1 MLVCT
6 AAQMREI
13 DRTAIE
19 DFGLPGVV
27 LMEIAGRGAVAVLS
41 RIKDLKDLRVG
52 ILCGPGNNGGDGFV
66 IARHLISRGARVTVF
81 LVADHSRVMGD
92 ALINLQI
99 LERMGA
105 KLLPITTSQD
115 LERAESVL
123 IHAQVLVDALLGTGI
138 TKDVEG
144 VMRDVVERAN
154 ACKCLRLAVDISSGL
169 CADTGQVKGVAF
181 NADHTVTFGY
191 PKVGL
196 VTHPGVAKVG
206 KLHMVDIGIPGT
218 IEQQKQFVAQVL
230 ENAQVSGMLKERPVW
245 GHKGTYGHLL
255 VVAGSVGKTGAALL
269 CGEAALRAGAGLVTI
284 ASTPGAMRAMEAKTI
299 ECMLAPLVPQG
310 QELGNS
316 DPMWAHFSALLK
328 GKTAVAIGPGI
339 PRGPGM
345 RAFISR
351 LIKES
356 PVPVVVDADG
366 LNELAHDLGVLKEA
380 RVPILLTPH
389 PGEMSR
395 LTGETVDAIQADRL
409 NHALRLAQSLGVY
422 VALKGFRTVIAG
434 PDGKV
439 FINPTGNSGMGSGGT
454 GDVLTGLLGSMVA
467 QGHSPMEAL
476 AVAIYVH
483 GLAGDKAA
491 EHKGQRAMLASDLMD
506 QVGAILKSWE

>member
-41 RIKDLKDLRVG
+41 KLKELKDLRVA

-66 IARHLISRGARVTVF
+66 VARHLISRGARVTVF
-81 LVADHSRVMGD
+81 LVADHAKVMGD

-105 KLLPITTSQD
+105 KLLPMATTQD
-115 LERAESVL
+115 LERAENVL

-138 TKDVEG
+138 SKDVDG
-144 VMRDVVERAN
+144 VMAAVIERAN
-154 ACKCLRLAVDISSGL
+154 LCKCLRMAVDISSGL
-169 CADTGQVKGVAF
+169 CADTGQTKGVAF

-206 KLHMVDIGIPGT
+206 RLHMVDIGIPGT
-218 IEQQKQFVAQVL
+218 IEKQKQFVAQVL
-230 ENAQVSGMLKERPVW
+230 ETTEVAGMLNDRPAW

-284 ASTPGAMRAMEAKTI
+284 ASTPGAMRAMEAKTV

-310 QELGNS
+310 QELGDS
-316 DPMWAHFSALLK
+316 DPMWAHFNALLK
-328 GKTAVAIGPGI
+328 GKSAVALGPGI

-356 PVPVVVDADG
+356 PVPVVIDADG
-366 LNELAHDLGVLKEA
+366 LNELAHDLSVLKDA
-380 RVPILLTPH
+380 RVPIMLTPH
-389 PGEMSR
+389 PGEMAR
-395 LTGETVDAIQADRL
+395 LTGDTVEAIQSDRL
-409 NHALRLAQSLGVY
+409 GHTLKLAQQLGVY

-434 PDGKV
+434 PDAKV
-439 FINPTGNSGMGSGGT
+439 YINPTGNSGMGSGGT
-454 GDVLTGLLGSMVA
+454 GDVLTGIVGSMVA
-467 QGHSPMEAL
+467 QGHSAMKAL
-476 AVAIYVH
+476 AISIYAH

-491 EHKGQRAMLASDLMD
+491 ELKGQRAMLASDLIA

>member
-41 RIKDLKDLRVG
+41 RMKELKDLRVAV
-52 ILCGPGNNGGDGFV
+52 LCGPGNNGGDGFV
-66 IARHLISRGARVTVF
+66 IARHLISRGAKVTVF
-81 LVADHSRVMGD
+81 LVADHAKVKGD

-105 KLLPITTSQD
+105 KLLPMGTAQD
-115 LERAESVL
+115 LERAESVML
-123 IHAQVLVDALLGTGI
+123 HAQVVIDALLGTGL

-144 VMRDVVERAN
+144 VMLQVIERAN
-154 ACKCLRLAVDISSGL
+154 GCKGLRLAVDIPSGL
-169 CADTGQVKGVAF
+169 CADTGQVKGVAVD
-181 NADHTVTFGY
+181 ADHTVTFGY

-196 VTHPGVAKVG
+196 VTHPGVGKVG

-218 IEQQKQFVAQVL
+218 IEEQKEFIAEVL
-230 ENAQVSGMLKERPVW
+230 ETAQVSDMLLERPAW

-269 CGEAALRAGAGLVTI
+269 CGEAALRAGTGLVTI
-284 ASTPGAMRAMEAKTI
+284 ASTPGAMRAMEAKTM

-310 QELGNS
+310 QELDDS
-316 DPMWAHFSALLK
+316 DAMWSHFSALLK
-328 GKTAVAIGPGI
+328 GKSAVVIGPGI

-351 LIKES
+351 LVKDS

-366 LNELAHDLGVLKEA
+366 LNELAHDLSVLKEST
-380 RVPILLTPH
+380 VPILLTPH
-389 PGEMSR
+389 PGEMAR
-395 LTGETVDAIQADRL
+395 LTGETVETLQADRL
-409 NHALRLAQSLGVY
+409 NHARNLAQQLGTY

-434 PDGKV
+434 PRHKS
-439 FINPTGNSGMGSGGT
+439 FINPTGNSGMASGGT
-454 GDVLTGLLGSMVA
+454 GDVLTGIVGSLVA
-467 QGHSPMEAL
+467 QGHGPMEAL

-491 EHKGQRAMLASDLMD
+491 ENRGQRAMLASDLLE